1 MAETWS
7 IDTGVV
13 IGKNGSHVFT
23 VAITDSGNSDAAVTP
38 DSASWSLYDESDTL
52 INSRTDVALT
62 PSTSMTIPTVA
73 ADNAVA
79 GQRKILVKA
88 VVDLAS
94 QDDAPERFLI
104 LYYVAASPEA

>member
-38 DSASWSLYDESDTL
+38 DSATWTLYDVDGTI
-52 INSRTDVALT
+52 INSRENVVLT
-62 PSTSMTIPTVA
+62 PATSMAIATVT
-73 ADNAVA
+73 ADNATEGV
-79 GQRKILVKA
+79 RRILIKA
-88 VVDLAS
+88 VADLAS
-94 QDDAPERFLI
+94 QANAPVRFLI
-104 LYYVAASPEA
+104 LYHVASSPEA

>member
-38 DSASWSLYDESDTL
+38 DSATWSLYDKDGNI
-52 INSRTDVALT
+52 INSREDVVLT
-62 PSTSMTIPTVA
+62 PAESMAIATVT
-73 ADNAVA
+73 ADNATEGV
-79 GQRKILVKA
+79 RRVLIKA

-94 QDDAPERFLI
+94 QANAPLRFLI
-104 LYYVAASPEA
+104 LYYVASSPEA